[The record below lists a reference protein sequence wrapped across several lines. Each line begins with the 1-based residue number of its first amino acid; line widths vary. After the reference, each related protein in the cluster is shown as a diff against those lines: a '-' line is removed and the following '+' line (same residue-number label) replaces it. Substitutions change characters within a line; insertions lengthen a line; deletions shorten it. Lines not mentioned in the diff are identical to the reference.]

1 MCAENVIF
9 LCDCHCALL
18 VRVQMDFFAVVR
30 TELLQV

>member
-18 VRVQMDFFAVVR
+18 ARVQMDFFAVFGTGR
-30 TELLQV
+30 LQV